1 MLKFLH
7 STGTLSIIRTAL
19 LSFSLLGTGLSSQ
32 AQPTPSAAN
41 TQPALQAPTAPH
53 IPLVLSTPSAP
64 LPKRPITP
72 ADIYRLPAI
81 SDPQPS
87 PDGKWVSYTLSTID
101 SLKDNRNSD
110 VWMISVDGAQD
121 IQLTNSPDGESRARW
136 SPDGKYI
143 SFLSSRQ
150 ATEPTAMVANELLPV
165 ARAKFQGSQ
174 VWLLDRRGG
183 EGRRLTDRK
192 GGVSDY
198 AWSPDSKKLLL
209 TLTDPDPEDTGKVKT
224 TKPYVID
231 RYHYKQDVEG
241 YRYKKTHTHLYLFD
255 IDAKRLDTLT
265 RGAYDEGSAVWSPD
279 GSKIAFVSNRTPDPD
294 KNENS
299 DIYVIDAHIG
309 ATMRQITDWKGSDN
323 GPRWSPDGREI
334 VYTRSV
340 SDEDY
345 HMYDEPVLCVVS
357 ASGGTPRLLSRSLD
371 RPVMGPRWSKDGSTI
386 TALVA
391 DDRQQYIA
399 SFSAADGKMTKIADG
414 QRAFYTLEP
423 LPATPSAIS
432 PAGPSAPGSN
442 WITSCS
448 DPQTPTE
455 LYALENGT
463 ARRLTHHTDSF
474 LAPLALASVEG
485 FQSKSSDGTLVSG
498 LIYRPVTATP
508 QTAAALN
515 APVPAATPAP
525 PGSAPSATSK
535 KPPLLL
541 FIHGGPVSQDAFEFD
556 LFRQMLAGA
565 GYLVAAVNYRGSNGR
580 GLQFSK
586 VISGDWG
593 NKEVIDL
600 HGAVDYLV
608 KKDLVD
614 SSKMGVAG
622 WSYGGILTDYL
633 IASDTRFKAASS
645 GAGTGFTLSLYGVD
659 QYISQYN
666 NEIGTPWTSIDRY
679 MKISYPLL
687 KANRIK
693 TPTLFMSGEKDFN
706 VPTAGSEQ
714 MYQALRTLGVPTE
727 LIVYPGQFHGIT
739 VPSYQKD
746 RFER

>member
-1 MLKFLH
+1 MLRP
-7 STGTLSIIRTAL
+7 IL
-19 LSFSLLGTGLSSQ
+19 LSFSILATGLTMQTQFANAQS
-32 AQPTPSAAN
+32 ATQPTRSQQSAQSP
-41 TQPALQAPTAPH
+41 QPLAGA
-53 IPLVLSTPSAP
+53 SAQT
-64 LPKRPITP
+64 KRPIRP
-72 ADIYRLPAI
+72 GDIYRLPAI

-87 PDGKWVSYTLSTID
+87 PDGKWISYTLSTID
-101 SLKDNRNSD
+101 SIKDNRNSD
-110 VWMISVDGAQD
+110 IWMISWDGTQD
-121 IQLTNSPDGESRARW
+121 IQLTNSPDGETRARW

-150 ATEPTAMVANELLPV
+150 PGDPTAKPT
-165 ARAKFQGSQ
+165 GSQ

-192 GGVSDY
+192 GGVNDY

-209 TLTDPDPEDTGKVKT
+209 TMTDPDPEDSSKIKT

-255 IDAKRLDTLT
+255 ITTKKFDTLT
-265 RGAYDEGSAVWSPD
+265 RGNYDEGSAVWSPD
-279 GSKIAFVSNRTPDPD
+279 GSAIAFVSNRTADPD
-294 KNENS
+294 KNENT
-299 DIYVIDAHIG
+299 DIYTIQAQPG
-309 ATMRQITDWKGSDN
+309 AAMQQLTDWKGSDN
-323 GPRWSPDGREI
+323 NPRWSPDGKTI
-334 VYTRSV
+334 AYTRSV

-345 HMYDEPVLCVVS
+345 HMYDEPVLCVIP
-357 ASGGTPRLLSRSLD
+357 ATGGAPKLLSKTLD
-371 RPVMGPRWSKDGSTI
+371 RPVGNPKWDKDGVSI
-386 TALVA
+386 TALVT

-399 SFSAADGKMTKIADG
+399 SFSTTDGKMTKVSGG
-414 QRAFYTLEP
+414 QRVFSALEP
-423 LPATPSAIS
+423 VPANAPNSGTSGTTPNAGTPGTTPNANNPSADATWATLLSTPS
-432 PAGPSAPGSN
+432 
-442 WITSCS
+442 
-448 DPQTPTE
+448 TPIE
-455 LYALENGT
+455 LYALENGAT
-463 ARRLTHHTDSF
+463 RQLTHHTDSF
-474 LAPLALASVEG
+474 LAPLTLATAEG
-485 FQSKSSDGTLVSG
+485 FQSKSADGTLVSG
-498 LIYRPVTATP
+498 IIYHPAGVAADKRLPLI
-508 QTAAALN
+508 
-515 APVPAATPAP
+515 
-525 PGSAPSATSK
+525 
-535 KPPLLL
+535 L
-541 FIHGGPVSQDAFEFD
+541 FIHGGPVGQDAFDFD
-556 LFRQMLAGA
+556 LSRQILAGG

-580 GLQFSK
+580 GLQYSK

-600 HGAVDYLV
+600 HGAVDYLI
-608 KKDLVD
+608 KKGIVD

-679 MKISYPLL
+679 IKISYPLL

-727 LIVYPGQFHGIT
+727 LIIYPGQFHGIT

-746 RFER
+746 RFDRWLEWFGKYLH